1 MRVILSICA
10 IALSSLSASAFADP
24 DTYPPLPAL
33 NIDIAQTS
41 VSGASD
47 ATVPRPVVNQVQ
59 AFYAALGV
67 PAQSVSTVELDDA
80 GHVTPPLNYGVACI
94 QRESPFIGKCQ
105 VDGAKAILGWIYGP
119 DPFASPVTMTPKGRY
134 VRFGQT
140 YHLPA
145 NRPSS
150 FTWTTATDSTGWV
163 YAPSKCDAGAPCSLH
178 VTLHGCEQGQDFLPL
193 DSPLDGGLFFGTTF
207 VRHAGYTQ
215 WADSNR
221 IVVLFPQAQSIP
233 GLNPYGCWDWWA
245 YTDNHFADQQGIQ
258 MRSIRN
264 MSVQLTA
271 CASH

>member
-94 QRESPFIGKCQ
+94 QRESPFIGKCE

-150 FTWTTATDSTGWV
+150 FTDDG
-163 YAPSKCDAGAPCSLH
+163 
-178 VTLHGCEQGQDFLPL
+178 HGQHRLGLCAEQMRRRSAVQ
-193 DSPLDGGLFFGTTF
+193 SA
-207 VRHAGYTQ
+207 RHAARLRAG
-215 WADSNR
+215 R
-221 IVVLFPQAQSIP
+221 
-233 GLNPYGCWDWWA
+233 GLLAARLAAGRRPLLRHDV
-245 YTDNHFADQQGIQ
+245 
-258 MRSIRN
+258 RP
-264 MSVQLTA
+264 A
-271 CASH
+271 CGLYAVGG